1 MSTEKMYI
9 KSVNRNCIVGLLWM
23 LTVLNSACAQV
34 PDPHQQNQGFL
45 TAKRSIEIST
55 VLLNN
60 QNQLVPIKNLDQKK
74 IASVHF
80 SFENASV
87 FDSLLNKYTKVQ
99 SFNTAIYDADKTLSN
114 LLFDLKF
121 YSTVIVQLN
130 KNDLGNPALMPFL
143 NILDQQKNLIVA
155 CFGAST
161 LPTQFDVLK
170 GVWLWSP
177 VNSPVAA
184 NYAAQMLFG
193 GVAANQK
200 LVADISTKYKK
211 GDGSITDQTRL
222 AYSVPEEAGINADN
236 MNPAIDAIVAEAIR
250 AKATPGAVVLV
261 ARNGKVIFNKAYGNH
276 TYDDTTKDKLT
287 DIFDL
292 ASVTKVSAT
301 TMDVMRLYDE
311 GKLNLDSTAGTY
323 LALARNTNKN
333 DIKVREF
340 LTHQS
345 GMVPDI
351 ITWEKL
357 KAADRSTDSSAIFP
371 TKVAE
376 HFYLKKD
383 YFKNTV
389 WPDML
394 KSPIKTRGKYVY
406 SDLSMYFIKE
416 IVETISATPLNVF
429 VQQNFYSPL
438 GMQTAGFLPLNRFPK
453 NQIIPTEN
461 DVDFRRQLLIGYV
474 HDQGAGLLGGVS
486 GHAGL
491 FASANDLAILYQMI
505 LNRGTYGST
514 QYIKPE
520 TVDLFTSKQS
530 DVSRRG
536 LGFDR
541 WDPNRDTKYPSVLA
555 SDQTYGH
562 TGYTG
567 TCFWVDPKYNLV
579 YIFLSNRV
587 NPKVT
592 DKLSSLGIRRR
603 IQDAVYEAIQK
614 GI

>member
-1 MSTEKMYI
+1 MCI
-9 KSVNRNCIVGLLWM
+9 KSVKRKGFYGLLWAVTA
-23 LTVLNSACAQV
+23 LSSACAQV
-34 PDPHQQNQGFL
+34 PDLHQQNQSFL
-45 TAKRSIEIST
+45 AAKRSIESST

-60 QNQLVPIKNLDQKK
+60 QNQLVPIKNLDQQK

-80 SFENASV
+80 NFENTLV
-87 FDSLLNKYTKVQ
+87 FDSLLNKYAKIF
-99 SFNTAIYDADKTLSN
+99 SFDAAAYTGTKTLDN
-114 LLFDLKF
+114 LVFDLKF
-121 YSTVIVQLN
+121 YNTVIVQLN
-130 KNDLGNPALMPFL
+130 KQDLENPALMLFL
-143 NILDQQKNLIVA
+143 STLNQQKNLIVA
-155 CFGAST
+155 CFGAIQ
-161 LPTQFDVLK
+161 LPTNFEVLK
-170 GVWLWSP
+170 GVLVWSP
-177 VNSPVAA
+177 VNSAIAA
-184 NYAAQMLFG
+184 NNAAQMIFG
-193 GVAANQK
+193 GVAAAQK
-200 LVADISTKYKK
+200 LQTNISAKYQS
-211 GDGSITDQTRL
+211 GDGASTIQTRL
-222 AYSVPEEAGINADN
+222 AYSVPEDAGINADN
-236 MNPAIDAIVAEAIR
+236 LNSNIDAIVAEAIR

-276 TYDDTTKDKLT
+276 TYTDTLKDKIT

-301 TMDVMRLYDE
+301 TMDVMKLYDE
-311 GKLNLDSTAGTY
+311 GKLNLDSTAGSY

-351 ITWEKL
+351 ETWEKL
-357 KAADRSTDSSAIFP
+357 KAVNRSTDSSAAFP
-371 TKVAE
+371 TKVAD
-376 HFYLKKD
+376 HFYLRKD
-383 YFKNTV
+383 YFKDV
-389 WPDML
+389 IWPDML

-406 SDLSMYFIKE
+406 SDLSMYFMKE
-416 IVETISATPLNVF
+416 IVETISATPLNIF
-429 VQQNFYSPL
+429 VQQNFYTPL
-438 GMQTAGFLPLNRFPK
+438 GMQTAGFLPLNRFSQ

-461 DVDFRRQLLIGYV
+461 DQGFRHQLLIGYV

-505 LNRGTYGST
+505 LNRGTYGGM
-514 QYIKPE
+514 QYFKPE
-520 TVDLFTSKQS
+520 TVDLFTAKQS

-541 WDPNRDTKYPSVLA
+541 WDPNRTTKYPSVLA

-592 DKLSSLGIRRR
+592 DKLSELAIRRR
-603 IQDAVYEAIQK
+603 IQDAIYESIQK
-614 GI
+614 GL

>member
-1 MSTEKMYI
+1 MSINVKRKGFY
-9 KSVNRNCIVGLLWM
+9 SLLWAITA
-23 LTVLNSACAQV
+23 LSSACAQV
-34 PDPHQQNQGFL
+34 PSPHQQNQGFL
-45 TAKRSIEIST
+45 AAKRSIESST

-60 QNQLVPIKNLDQKK
+60 QNQVVPVKNLDQQK

-80 SFENASV
+80 NFENTLV
-87 FDSLLNKYTKVQ
+87 FDSLLNKYAKVS
-99 SFNTAIYDADKTLSN
+99 SFDAAAYGSPKTLDN
-114 LLFDLKF
+114 LVFDLKF
-121 YSTVIVQLN
+121 YTTVIVQLN
-130 KNDLGNPALMPFL
+130 KQDLENPALMLFL
-143 NILDQQKNLIVA
+143 STINQQKNLIVA
-155 CFGAST
+155 CFGTTQLPAS
-161 LPTQFDVLK
+161 FNVLK
-170 GVWLWSP
+170 TVLVWSP

-184 NYAAQMLFG
+184 NYAAQLIFG
-193 GVAANQK
+193 GVGATQK
-200 LVADISTKYKK
+200 LKTSIDAKYQK
-211 GDGSITDQTRL
+211 GDGAETVQTRL
-222 AYSVPEEAGINADN
+222 AYTVPEEVGINADN
-236 MNPAIDAIVAEAIR
+236 LNNSIDEIMAEAIR

-261 ARNGKVIFNKAYGNH
+261 ARNGKVIFDKGYGTH
-276 TYDDTTKDKLT
+276 TYTDTLKDKIT

-292 ASVTKVSAT
+292 ASVTKVAAT
-301 TMDVMRLYDE
+301 TMDVMKLYDE
-311 GKLNLDSTAGTY
+311 GKLNLDSTAGSY

-351 ITWEKL
+351 VTWEKL
-357 KAADRSTDSSAIFP
+357 KAENRSTDSSAAFP
-371 TKVAE
+371 TKVAD

-383 YFKNTV
+383 YFKDV
-389 WPDML
+389 IWPDML
-394 KSPIKTRGKYVY
+394 KSPLKTRGKYVY
-406 SDLSMYFIKE
+406 SDLSMYFMKE

-429 VQQNFYSPL
+429 VQQNFYAPL
-438 GMQTAGFLPLNRFPK
+438 GMQTAGFLPLNRFPQ
-453 NQIIPTEN
+453 NQIVPTEN
-461 DVDFRRQLLIGYV
+461 DMGFRRQLLIGYV

-505 LNRGTYGST
+505 LNRGTYGGV
-514 QYIKPE
+514 QYFKPE
-520 TVDLFTSKQS
+520 TVDLFTAKQS

-541 WDPNRDTKYPSVLA
+541 WDPNRATRYPSVMA

-579 YIFLSNRV
+579 YVFLSNRV

-592 DKLSSLGIRRR
+592 NKLSDLGIRRR
-603 IQDAVYEAIQK
+603 VQDAIYESIQK
-614 GI
+614 GL

>member
-1 MSTEKMYI
+1 MYI
-9 KSVNRNCIVGLLWM
+9 KSLNRKCLAGFFWM
-23 LTVLNSACAQV
+23 IMVLSSACAQ
-34 PDPHQQNQGFL
+34 DQHQQNQQFL
-45 TAKRSIEIST
+45 AAKRSIEAST

-60 QNQLVPIKNLDQKK
+60 PNQLVPIKNLDQQKF
-74 IASVHF
+74 ASVHF
-80 SFENASV
+80 GFENASV

-99 SFNTAIYDADKTLSN
+99 TFNSAIYDADKTLNN

-121 YSTVIVQLN
+121 FQTVIVPLN
-130 KNDLGNPALMPFL
+130 RNDLSNPALMPFL
-143 NILDQQKNLIVA
+143 TNLDQHKNLIVV
-155 CFGAST
+155 CFGMPT
-161 LPTQFDVLK
+161 LPAQFDVLK
-170 GVWLWSP
+170 GVLIWSAT
-177 VNSPVAA
+177 NSPIAA
-184 NYAAQMLFG
+184 NFAAQLIFG

-200 LVADISTKYKK
+200 LTGDVSAKFKK
-211 GDGSITDQTRL
+211 GAGFTTTQTRL
-222 AYSVPEEAGINADN
+222 AYSVPEEAGINAN
-236 MNPAIDAIVAEAIR
+236 NLNSAIDAIVAEAIR
-250 AKATPGAVVLV
+250 AQATPGAVVLV
-261 ARNGKVIFNKAYGNH
+261 ARNGKVIFNKAYGSHN
-276 TYDDTTKDKLT
+276 YNDTLKDKIT

-301 TMDVMRLYDE
+301 TMETMRLYDQ

-323 LALARNTNKN
+323 LVSARGTNK
-333 DIKVREF
+333 DDLKIREF
-340 LTHQS
+340 LTHQT

-357 KAADRSTDSSAIFP
+357 KAVDRSTDSSATFP
-371 TKVAE
+371 TKVAD
-376 HFYLKKD
+376 HFYLRKD
-383 YFKNTV
+383 YFKNV
-389 WPDML
+389 IWPDML
-394 KSPIKTRGKYVY
+394 KSPIRTRGKYVY
-406 SDLSMYFIKE
+406 SDLSMYFMKE
-416 IVETISATPLNVF
+416 IVETISGTPLNVY

-453 NQIIPTEN
+453 NQIVPTEN
-461 DVDFRRQLLIGYV
+461 DIGFRHQLLIGYV

-505 LNRGTYGST
+505 LNRGTYGGM
-514 QYIKPE
+514 QYFKPE
-520 TVDLFTSKQS
+520 TIDLFTSKQS

-541 WDPNRDTKYPSVLA
+541 WDPNRETKYPSVLA

-592 DKLSSLGIRRR
+592 EKLSSLGIRRR
-603 IQDAVYEAIQK
+603 VQDAVYEAIQK
-614 GI
+614 GVQ

>member
-1 MSTEKMYI
+1 MYTNVKQNWI
-9 KSVNRNCIVGLLWM
+9 YGLLWAI
-23 LTVLNSACAQV
+23 TVLSSACAQV
-34 PDPHQQNQGFL
+34 PDPHQQDQSFL
-45 TAKRSIEIST
+45 AAKRSIENST

-60 QNQLVPIKNLDQKK
+60 QNQVIPVKNLDQQK

-80 SFENASV
+80 NFENTLV
-87 FDSLLNKYTKVQ
+87 FDSLLNKYAKIS
-99 SFNTAIYDADKTLSN
+99 SFDAAAYNNLKTLDN
-114 LLFDLKF
+114 LVFDLKF
-121 YSTVIVQLN
+121 YTTVIVQLN
-130 KNDLGNPALMPFL
+130 QQDLQNPNLMLFL
-143 NILDQQKNLIVA
+143 STLNQQKKLIVA
-155 CFGAST
+155 CFGAT
-161 LPTQFDVLK
+161 QLPANFDVLK
-170 GVWLWSP
+170 TVWIWSP
-177 VNSPVAA
+177 VNSAVAA
-184 NYAAQMLFG
+184 NYAAQMIFG

-200 LVADISTKYKK
+200 LQTNISAKYQKS
-211 GDGSITDQTRL
+211 DGSVTTQTRL
-222 AYSVPEEAGINADN
+222 AYAVPEEVGINADN
-236 MNPAIDAIVAEAIR
+236 LNSSIDAIVAEAIR

-261 ARNGKVIFNKAYGNH
+261 ARNGKVIFNKGYGTH
-276 TYDDTTKDKLT
+276 TYTDTLKDKIT

-292 ASVTKVSAT
+292 ASVTKVAAT
-301 TMDVMRLYDE
+301 TMDAMKLYDE
-311 GKLNLDSTAGTY
+311 GKLNLDSTAGSY

-351 ITWEKL
+351 QTWEIL
-357 KAADRSTDSSAIFP
+357 KAVNRSTDSSAAFP
-371 TKVAE
+371 TKVAD

-383 YFKNTV
+383 YFKDV
-389 WPDML
+389 IWPDML
-394 KSPIKTRGKYVY
+394 KSPLKTRGKYVY
-406 SDLSMYFIKE
+406 SDLSMYFMKE

-438 GMQTAGFLPLNRFPK
+438 GMQTAGFLPLNRFSQ
-453 NQIIPTEN
+453 NQIVPTEN
-461 DVDFRRQLLIGYV
+461 DIGFRHQLLIGYV

-505 LNRGTYGST
+505 LNRGTYGGQ
-514 QYIKPE
+514 QYFKPE
-520 TVDLFTSKQS
+520 TVDLFTAKQS

-541 WDPNRDTKYPSVLA
+541 WDPDRTKRYPSVLA

-592 DKLSSLGIRRR
+592 DKLSDLGIRRR
-603 IQDAVYEAIQK
+603 VQDAIYESIQK
-614 GI
+614 GL

>member
-1 MSTEKMYI
+1 MYI
-9 KSVNRNCIVGLLWM
+9 KSLNRQCLAGIFWM
-23 LTVLNSACAQV
+23 MIALSSACAQ
-34 PDPHQQNQGFL
+34 DQHQQNQQFL
-45 TAKRSIEIST
+45 AAKRSIETST

-60 QNQLVPIKNLDQKK
+60 PNQLVPIKTLDQQKF
-74 IASVHF
+74 ASVHF
-80 SFENASV
+80 GFENASV

-99 SFNTAIYDADKTLSN
+99 SFNSAVYDADKTLNN

-121 YSTVIVQLN
+121 FQTVIVPLN
-130 KNDLGNPALMPFL
+130 RTDLNNPALMPFL
-143 NILDQQKNLIVA
+143 TNLDQHKNLIVV
-155 CFGAST
+155 CFGTPT
-161 LPTQFDVLK
+161 LPAQFDVLK
-170 GVWLWSP
+170 GALVWSAF
-177 VNSPVAA
+177 NSPVAA
-184 NYAAQMLFG
+184 NFTAQLIFG
-193 GVAANQK
+193 GMASNQK
-200 LVADISTKYKK
+200 LTGDVSAKYKK
-211 GDGSITDQTRL
+211 GAGFTTTQTRL

-236 MNPAIDAIVAEAIR
+236 LNSSIDAIVAEAIR
-250 AKATPGAVVLV
+250 AQATPGAVVLV
-261 ARNGKVIFNKAYGNH
+261 ARNGKVIFNKAYGSHN
-276 TYDDTTKDKLT
+276 YNDTLKDKIT

-301 TMDVMRLYDE
+301 TMETMRLYDQ

-323 LALARNTNKN
+323 LVSARGTNK
-333 DIKVREF
+333 DDLKIREF
-340 LTHQS
+340 LTHQT

-357 KAADRSTDSSAIFP
+357 KAIDRGTDSSATFP
-371 TKVAE
+371 TKVAD
-376 HFYLKKD
+376 HFYLRKD
-383 YFKNTV
+383 YFKNV
-389 WPDML
+389 IWPDML

-406 SDLSMYFIKE
+406 SDLSMYFMKE
-416 IVETISATPLNVF
+416 IVETISGTPLNVS

-453 NQIIPTEN
+453 NQIVPTEN
-461 DVDFRRQLLIGYV
+461 DIGFRHQLLIGYV
-474 HDQGAGLLGGVS
+474 HDQGAGLLGGIS

-505 LNRGTYGST
+505 LNRGTYGGT
-514 QYIKPE
+514 QYFKPE

-541 WDPNRDTKYPSVLA
+541 WDPNRETKYPSVLA

-567 TCFWVDPKYNLV
+567 TCFWVDQKYNLV

-587 NPKVT
+587 NPKVSE
-592 DKLSSLGIRRR
+592 KLSSLGIRRR
-603 IQDAVYEAIQK
+603 VQDAVYEAIQK
-614 GI
+614 GVQ